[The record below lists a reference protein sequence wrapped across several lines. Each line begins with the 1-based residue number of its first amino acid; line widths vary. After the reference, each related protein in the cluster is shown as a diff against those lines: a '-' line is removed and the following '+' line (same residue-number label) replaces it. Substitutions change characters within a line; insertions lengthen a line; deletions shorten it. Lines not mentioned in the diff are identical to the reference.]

1 MFKNILSVII
11 VFVFVILA
19 FGSEDSNSSSTE
31 TGSGSVAPT
40 SAVSKSEWSGSS
52 NIAGV
57 NFNTNLILFLDEKRF
72 SLSGSAGGSYFDDS
86 GTYTESGSK
95 IIMNSGEY
103 RNWYFIKDG
112 SSMDMYTDE
121 GDYFMSLY

>member
-31 TGSGSVAPT
+31 TGSGSVAPA

-72 SLSGSAGGSYFDDS
+72 SLSGSAGGMYFDDS

-103 RNWYFIKDG
+103 KNWYFIKDG
-112 SSMDMYTDE
+112 SSMDMYSDE